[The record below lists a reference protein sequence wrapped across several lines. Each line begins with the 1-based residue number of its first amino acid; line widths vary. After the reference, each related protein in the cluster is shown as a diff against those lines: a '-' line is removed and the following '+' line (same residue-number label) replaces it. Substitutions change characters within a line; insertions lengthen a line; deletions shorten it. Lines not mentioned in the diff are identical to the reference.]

1 MLAEVRCSVCGAR
14 FRKEDHVYER
24 IKQGLPWTTL
34 KDRLRDESLELINS
48 MSTNGV
54 DSMGTYHRMLVLSE
68 TVQAIAS
75 QMQRVGKQQLVKP

>member
-1 MLAEVRCSVCGAR
+1 MLAEVRCSVCGAK

-24 IKQGLPWTTL
+24 IKEDLPWTTL
-34 KDRLRDESLELINS
+34 KDRLRDESLELISS

-68 TVQAIAS
+68 TLQAIAS
-75 QMQRVGKQQLVKP
+75 QMQHVGKNQLVRP